1 MRFRQ
6 RDNVHRPSY
15 NAQFERVYSVSG
27 RAAGVGDVRDSHS
40 MTKLDELRR
49 KTVATKVYATDSV
62 AAYASCDVE
71 DVKLAEKF
79 AAAYDAVVAY
89 QTAVAAYT
97 KEKESLIVL

>member
-6 RDNVHRPSY
+6 RDNVYRPP
-15 NAQFERVYSVSG
+15 NHAQLERVYSVSR
-27 RAAGVGDVRDSHS
+27 RAVGARDIRNSHS
-40 MTKLDELRR
+40 MTKLDELLR
-49 KTVATKVYATDSV
+49 KAVATKVYATDSV

-71 DVKLAEKF
+71 DDEKF